1 MTTVIARHTLV
12 GLCIAFIL
20 VASLTGCSSAKQNQS
35 AGEQQNTSQSQ
46 TANQNASENTNN
58 SEGNEMQPSSD
69 FMQVAI
75 DEAYQGIQAGD
86 GGPFGSVIV
95 KNGEIVGQGHNR
107 VLAENDPTC
116 HGEMEAIRDACKNL
130 GTHDLSG
137 CELYTTAEPCPMCLG
152 AILWSNMSQVYYGCT
167 RQDSAEIGFR
177 DDAFYRQLD
186 GEEETVD
193 VQEFDR
199 DTCLELFN
207 DYAAEDAQRY

>member
-1 MTTVIARHTLV
+1 MTTVIARHTLA

-20 VASLTGCSSAKQNQS
+20 VASLTGCSSAEQNQS

-46 TANQNASENTNN
+46 AANQNASENTNN

-107 VLAENDPTC
+107 VLAENDLTC

>member
-1 MTTVIARHTLV
+1 MTTVIARHTLA

-186 GEEETVD
+186 GEEGTVD